1 MGRATH
7 HGRDVMSI
15 LSKRKVVW
23 GHLALLAVI
32 VVVTIAYILDA
43 RGVSTRATNLLLIQP
58 LAVLIVI
65 LAAFVLPGIFP
76 AADSEEAKLHEGETR
91 MDLARAWAIILALG
105 FLAFTLERIGFDV
118 ATFVF
123 MVVTLA
129 VCGERRWW
137 VNLGFS
143 AIFTLALIYGYGAI
157 TPFPFPLTVL

>member
-1 MGRATH
+1 
-7 HGRDVMSI
+7 MSI
-15 LSKRKVVW
+15 LPNRRVVW
-23 GHLALLAVI
+23 GHLALVTVI
-32 VVVTIAYILDA
+32 VGITIAYIFDA

-76 AADSEEAKLHEGETR
+76 PVTSDEAKMHDGETR
-91 MDLARAWAIILALG
+91 MDLARALGIIVALG
-105 FLAFTLERIGFDV
+105 VLAFTLERIGFDI
-118 ATFVF
+118 ATFGF

-129 VCGERRWW
+129 ICGERRWW

-143 AIFTLALIYGYGAI
+143 AIFTVALIYGYGAI

>member
-1 MGRATH
+1 
-7 HGRDVMSI
+7 MSI
-15 LSKRKVVW
+15 LPNRKVVW

-32 VVVTIAYILDA
+32 VGVTVVYILDA
-43 RGVSTRATNLLLIQP
+43 RGVSMRPTNLLLIQP
-58 LAVLIVI
+58 LAGLIVI

-76 AADSEEAKLHEGETR
+76 PVTSDEAKMHDGETR
-91 MDLARAWAIILALG
+91 MDIVRALAIIAALG

-123 MVVTLA
+123 MIVTLA
-129 VCGERRWW
+129 ICGERRWW

-143 AIFTLALIYGYGAI
+143 AIFTVALIYGYGAI